1 MNRLK
6 TLREA
11 QNLSQAELGRILCCS
26 DVTISRYETGRRDI
40 DSATVG
46 RLCDIFGCSADYLLG
61 RSELPVLELSPEET
75 ALLQAWRKCDADTK
89 AGLMLILKPFWEE
102 ASDGKAI

>member
-1 MNRLK
+1 MNRIK
-6 TLREA
+6 ELREKKNWRQKDLA
-11 QNLSQAELGRILCCS
+11 ILLNTAPQTVS
-26 DVTISRYETGRRDI
+26 HYEKEDRDLPVDTIF
-40 DSATVG
+40 

-75 ALLQAWRKCDADTK
+75 ALLQAWRKCDVDTK